1 MILDCRQASGC
12 AANAGRSGLT
22 RRPCDILKA
31 PFMPTGAQLNTQW
44 EADHLNCAILGNDEP
59 RGDFSNRMDA
69 LCLAAVTGPGFC
81 DPTDV
86 RILPMPPLCILPL
99 SGPTKQYIYFAY
111 ASGEAHL
118 LSLENQIILPAMRV
132 CSCIPSLQLSD
143 KLRMCTI
150 ELLRSLRAEKAGT
163 DLANC
168 MFRSG
173 KQLMLLEAFLSLQS
187 LGSFTSLAGCR

>member
-1 MILDCRQASGC
+1 
-12 AANAGRSGLT
+12 
-22 RRPCDILKA
+22 
-31 PFMPTGAQLNTQW
+31 MPTGAQLNTQW
-44 EADHLNCAILGNDEP
+44 DADHLSCVILGNEEP

-81 DPTDV
+81 DQTDV
-86 RILPMPPLCILPL
+86 RILSMTSLCFLPL
-99 SGPTKQYIYFAY
+99 SGPTKQYIYLAN

-118 LSLENQIILPAMRV
+118 LSLENQTILPTMRV
-132 CSCIPSLQLSD
+132 CSCIPAVQLSD
-143 KLRMCTI
+143 EFRMCTI